1 VHQRQPAESD
11 HLAKALRLRPLLA
24 GRSPGMNQLADGK
37 AVKGIDRGEIGLLK
51 SIIVPEYR
59 STNIDLML
67 PTTVLARN
75 A

>member
-1 VHQRQPAESD
+1 
-11 HLAKALRLRPLLA
+11 
-24 GRSPGMNQLADGK
+24 MNQLADGK